1 MGPSSVYLTQ
11 YGERVELMSRRSRY
25 RQHAH
30 LPQPN
35 ISARAQSDADR
46 HGNHRTGSGMDS
58 LTAQAPRPAASFYA
72 ATLGA
77 LASIGRLKAAK
88 PMCKRSRQPDFD
100 ADRSRPPW

>member
-1 MGPSSVYLTQ
+1 MPTYHSQTSQPALNLTLTGMGII
-11 YGERVELMSRRSRY
+11 G
-25 RQHAH
+25 
-30 LPQPN
+30 
-35 ISARAQSDADR
+35 
-46 HGNHRTGSGMDS
+46 TGSGMDG

-77 LASIGRLKAAK
+77 LASIGRLTAAK

>member
-35 ISARAQSDADR
+35 ISARAQSDADG
-46 HGNHRTGSGMDS
+46 HGNHRTGSAWTVS
-58 LTAQAPRPAASFYA
+58 RPTPRPAASFYA